1 MPVRLATPMLSVDP
15 TKMHKV
21 DTRNVENLFG
31 MWTGEWPPRLCN
43 LSHGTKSRLL
53 VFSRCADS
61 MEDGRR
67 LENLSWR
74 IWNRETL
81 CCESQPQFTTTPA
94 IDFSRSSPRSKDV
107 PELSTS
113 VDSVS
118 SDPAF
123 EATRSAPVEIRSH
136 LSRDHQLPQGR
147 SRGREKH
154 ITSLGLEKMVYAI
167 KEKQDLK
174 ALHQSISDVVPA
186 SVPTV
191 DVVPQPASPKVTL
204 DSSGS
209 SNSSKSSKASES
221 SSSSSNPLSSRRSD
235 LSVADMAGSDTSVER
250 LSLHNVVRGFS
261 PYQISSSYRSHTHL
275 APSPIP
281 TKALTHVKIDESK
294 SGKTTGM
301 FQIGG
306 SSGDDDSSFDE
317 QMCTRQSSL
326 RQSSLRQSSLTAA
339 LKRPSNPRNKT
350 SFQDELDLRA
360 MSNKPLDDEEVFE
373 STDDE
378 DDEEED
384 MDGSA
389 IEEEEDDDGS
399 DWEDSVTDN
408 GETQNNDQNLF
419 KRVDSKPNLV
429 SRRSLLT
436 TQLNESDRKFAF
448 AAQASKA
455 APQLQRS
462 RTMILRGPST
472 GTSPEDEE
480 DAALAMRGSKMTR
493 SKPIIMTTT
502 NTHPPTLS
510 PRTTRRNML
519 ATELTESLRKHLL
532 WERQQKSTTATAVL
546 KRRHTALDVTNLQ
559 EYPGA
564 KKGRDNKDA
573 SKNNSWNHFFEH
585 GLGEYHQTGW

>member
-1 MPVRLATPMLSVDP
+1 
-15 TKMHKV
+15 
-21 DTRNVENLFG
+21 
-31 MWTGEWPPRLCN
+31 
-43 LSHGTKSRLL
+43 
-53 VFSRCADS
+53 

-81 CCESQPQFTTTPA
+81 CCESQPQLTTTPA
-94 IDFSRSSPRSKDV
+94 IDFSRSRPRSKDV

-118 SDPAF
+118 SDAAF
-123 EATRSAPVEIRSH
+123 EATLTAPVEIRSNPSREHH
-136 LSRDHQLPQGR
+136 LAQGR

-174 ALHQSISDVVPA
+174 ALHQSITDVVPA
-186 SVPTV
+186 SGPTV
-191 DVVPQPASPKVTL
+191 DIVPQSVSPKVNIE
-204 DSSGS
+204 SSES
-209 SNSSKSSKASES
+209 PNSSTSSKTSD

-235 LSVADMAGSDTSVER
+235 LSVADMAGSDTSIER

-281 TKALTHVKIDESK
+281 TKALTHKKIDESK

-306 SSGDDDSSFDE
+306 SSGEDDSSFDE
-317 QMCTRQSSL
+317 QMCTRQSSS

-339 LKRPSNPRNKT
+339 LKRPANPRNKT
-350 SFQDELDLRA
+350 SFQDELHLRT
-360 MSNKPLDDEEVFE
+360 MNNKPLDDEDVFE

-378 DDEEED
+378 DDEE
-384 MDGSA
+384 GSA
-389 IEEEEDDDGS
+389 IEEEEDDEGS

-408 GETQNNDQNLF
+408 GETLSNDQNLF

-448 AAQASKA
+448 AAQASRA

-462 RTMILRGPST
+462 RNMLLRGPST

-532 WERQQKSTTATAVL
+532 WERQQKNTTAAAVL
-546 KRRHTALDVTNLQ
+546 KRRHTAADVSNLQ
-559 EYPGA
+559 DYPGA
-564 KKGRDNKDA
+564 KKGLDSKDT
-573 SKNNSWNHFFEH
+573 SKNSSWNHFFEH
-585 GLGEYHQTGW
+585 GLGEYHHTGW

>member
-1 MPVRLATPMLSVDP
+1 
-15 TKMHKV
+15 
-21 DTRNVENLFG
+21 
-31 MWTGEWPPRLCN
+31 
-43 LSHGTKSRLL
+43 
-53 VFSRCADS
+53 

-94 IDFSRSSPRSKDV
+94 IDFSRSRPRSKDV

-118 SDPAF
+118 SYTAN
-123 EATRSAPVEIRSH
+123 EAPSTAPVEIRSN
-136 LSRDHQLPQGR
+136 LSRDHHLAQGR

-174 ALHQSISDVVPA
+174 AFHQSVMDAVPA
-186 SVPTV
+186 SVPDV

-204 DSSGS
+204 ES
-209 SNSSKSSKASES
+209 SNSSASSKVSD

-235 LSVADMAGSDTSVER
+235 LSVADMAGSDTSIER
-250 LSLHNVVRGFS
+250 LSLRNVVRGFS
-261 PYQISSSYRSHTHL
+261 PYQISSSYRSHL
-275 APSPIP
+275 APTPIP
-281 TKALTHVKIDESK
+281 TKGLTHVKIDDSR

-360 MSNKPLDDEEVFE
+360 MSNKPLDNEEVFE
-373 STDDE
+373 STDDD
-378 DDEEED
+378 DDEED
-384 MDGSA
+384 MEGSA

-408 GETQNNDQNLF
+408 GETLSNDQNLF
-419 KRVDSKPNLV
+419 KRVDSKPNLI

-462 RTMILRGPST
+462 RTMTLRGPST

-480 DAALAMRGSKMTR
+480 DMALAMRGSKMTR
-493 SKPIIMTTT
+493 SKPILMTTT

-546 KRRHTALDVTNLQ
+546 KRRHTAFDVTNLQ
-559 EYPGA
+559 DYPGT
-564 KKGRDNKDA
+564 KNGRDDKDT

>member
-1 MPVRLATPMLSVDP
+1 
-15 TKMHKV
+15 
-21 DTRNVENLFG
+21 
-31 MWTGEWPPRLCN
+31 
-43 LSHGTKSRLL
+43 
-53 VFSRCADS
+53 

-81 CCESQPQFTTTPA
+81 CCESQPQLTTTPA
-94 IDFSRSSPRSKDV
+94 IDFSRSRPRSKDV

-113 VDSVS
+113 VGSVS
-118 SDPAF
+118 SDAAF
-123 EATRSAPVEIRSH
+123 EATLTAPVEIRSN
-136 LSRDHQLPQGR
+136 LSRDHQFVQGR

-174 ALHQSISDVVPA
+174 ALHQSITDVLPA
-186 SVPTV
+186 SVSTV

-204 DSSGS
+204 DSSE
-209 SNSSKSSKASES
+209 SSKSSTSSKTSD

-235 LSVADMAGSDTSVER
+235 LSVADLAGSDTSIER

-281 TKALTHVKIDESK
+281 TKSLTHVKIDDSK

-306 SSGDDDSSFDE
+306 SSGEDDSSFDE
-317 QMCTRQSSL
+317 QMCT

-360 MSNKPLDDEEVFE
+360 MSNKPLNDEEVFE

-378 DDEEED
+378 DDEE
-384 MDGSA
+384 GSA

-408 GETQNNDQNLF
+408 GETQSNDQNLF

-455 APQLQRS
+455 PQLQRS

-480 DAALAMRGSKMTR
+480 DAALAMHGSKMTR

-564 KKGRDNKDA
+564 KKGRDNKDT

>member
-31 MWTGEWPPRLCN
+31 MWT
-43 LSHGTKSRLL
+43 

-118 SDPAF
+118 SDAAF
-123 EATRSAPVEIRSH
+123 EATHTAPVEIRSN
-136 LSRDHQLPQGR
+136 LSRDHQLTQGR

-174 ALHQSISDVVPA
+174 ALHQSITDVVPA
-186 SVPTV
+186 SVMTV
-191 DVVPQPASPKVTL
+191 DVVPQPASPKLAL
-204 DSSGS
+204 DSSES
-209 SNSSKSSKASES
+209 SNSSASSKVSD

-235 LSVADMAGSDTSVER
+235 VSVADMAGSDTSIER

-261 PYQISSSYRSHTHL
+261 PYQISSSYRSHSHL

-281 TKALTHVKIDESK
+281 TKALTHVKIDDSK

-378 DDEEED
+378 DDEED
-384 MDGSA
+384 IGSA

-408 GETQNNDQNLF
+408 GETQSNDQNLF

-455 APQLQRS
+455 APPLQRS

-480 DAALAMRGSKMTR
+480 DAALAMRGSRMTR
-493 SKPIIMTTT
+493 SKPIIMNTA

-559 EYPGA
+559 EFPGA
-564 KKGRDNKDA
+564 KNGRDNKDT
-573 SKNNSWNHFFEH
+573 SKNNSWNHFFDH

>member
-1 MPVRLATPMLSVDP
+1 
-15 TKMHKV
+15 
-21 DTRNVENLFG
+21 
-31 MWTGEWPPRLCN
+31 
-43 LSHGTKSRLL
+43 
-53 VFSRCADS
+53 

-94 IDFSRSSPRSKDV
+94 IDFSRSRPRSKDV

-118 SDPAF
+118 SDAAF
-123 EATRSAPVEIRSH
+123 EATHTAPVEIRSN
-136 LSRDHQLPQGR
+136 LSRDQFAQGR

-174 ALHQSISDVVPA
+174 ALHQSITDVVPA
-186 SVPTV
+186 SIPTV

-204 DSSGS
+204 ESL
-209 SNSSKSSKASES
+209 NSSTSSKVSEF
-221 SSSSSNPLSSRRSD
+221 SSSSNPLSSQRSD
-235 LSVADMAGSDTSVER
+235 LSVADMAGSDTSIER

-281 TKALTHVKIDESK
+281 TKALTHVKIDDSK
-294 SGKTTGM
+294 PGKTTGM

-306 SSGDDDSSFDE
+306 SSGEDDSSFEE
-317 QMCTRQSSL
+317 QMCT

-360 MSNKPLDDEEVFE
+360 MSNKPIDDEEVFE

-378 DDEEED
+378 DDEEDNEE
-384 MDGSA
+384 SA

-408 GETQNNDQNLF
+408 GETQTNDQNLF

-448 AAQASKA
+448 ANQASKVV
-455 APQLQRS
+455 PQLQRS

-480 DAALAMRGSKMTR
+480 DAALAMRGSKLTR

-559 EYPGA
+559 EYPYA
-564 KKGRDNKDA
+564 TDGRDNKDT